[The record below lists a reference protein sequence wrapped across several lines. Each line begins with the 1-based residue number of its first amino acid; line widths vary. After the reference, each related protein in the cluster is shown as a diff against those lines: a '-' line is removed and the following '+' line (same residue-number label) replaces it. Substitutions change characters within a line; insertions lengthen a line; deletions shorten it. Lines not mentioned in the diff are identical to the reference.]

1 MDIQDLIV
9 DDREQGIFRYHR
21 SALTSPEIMER
32 ERERVFG
39 RCWLYLGHE
48 SEVENPGDYRRRT
61 IGGKPLFYTRT
72 AEGEIRVFYN
82 TCRHRGALIC
92 RHDRGNAGI
101 FQCFYHA
108 WTFNNRGDLI
118 GVPDEEGYSASF
130 RKQEFGLLSPPRVE
144 NYRGLLFVSY
154 DPDVE
159 PLVEYLAGA
168 REYVDMVMD
177 QTEGGFRVVP
187 GVNKYDIR
195 ANWKLLMENSIDQY
209 HAFPTHKTFF
219 DYMAT
224 IWPDMPRSSTGH
236 GRELGNGHAM
246 MEYSATAGRPV
257 ALWTPFFPE
266 EMREGM
272 GRDRA
277 RLAEKY
283 GETRAKRMTEN
294 HRNLFIYPNL
304 VINDVNAIT
313 IRNFEPQAVDRMQVT
328 AWHMVPRDDEG
339 IALATRLDSFLTF
352 LGPGGLAT
360 PDDSEALESCQAGF
374 EATEVEW
381 SDISRGTRRDP
392 QAVDEL
398 QMRGF
403 WRRWH
408 ADMLGLGKNRG
419 RVDTSD
425 HSPQTAVM
433 ADDD

>member
-1 MDIQDLIV
+1 MDIQDLII

-21 SALTSPEIMER
+21 SALTSPEIMDM

-159 PLVEYLAGA
+159 PLVDYLAGA

-236 GRELGNGHAM
+236 GPG
-246 MEYSATAGRPV
+246 AGQRPRHDGV
-257 ALWTPFFPE
+257 LRHGGP
-266 EMREGM
+266 
-272 GRDRA
+272 A
-277 RLAEKY
+277 R
-283 GETRAKRMTEN
+283 G
-294 HRNLFIYPNL
+294 P
-304 VINDVNAIT
+304 
-313 IRNFEPQAVDRMQVT
+313 
-328 AWHMVPRDDEG
+328 
-339 IALATRLDSFLTF
+339 LDPILS
-352 LGPGGLAT
+352 
-360 PDDSEALESCQAGF
+360 
-374 EATEVEW
+374 
-381 SDISRGTRRDP
+381 
-392 QAVDEL
+392 
-398 QMRGF
+398 
-403 WRRWH
+403 
-408 ADMLGLGKNRG
+408 
-419 RVDTSD
+419 
-425 HSPQTAVM
+425 
-433 ADDD
+433 